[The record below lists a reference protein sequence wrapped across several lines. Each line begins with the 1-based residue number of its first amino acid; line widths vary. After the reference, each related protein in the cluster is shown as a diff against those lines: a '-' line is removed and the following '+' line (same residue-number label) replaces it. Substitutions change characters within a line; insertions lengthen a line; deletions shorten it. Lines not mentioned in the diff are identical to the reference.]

1 MKKLLLLL
9 LFVSLYINSQE
20 IPQGFID
27 LEEVVPSLIVDLRY
41 GTSENFMGN
50 PIDGYISKIAV
61 GTIEMAEGIRKAQNT
76 LNSYGLGIKIF
87 DAYRPQKAVNHFI
100 RWSKVQVDTINKIKH
115 YPKLKKSSLFELG
128 FIAKKSGHSR
138 GSTID
143 LTIIY
148 LEGKNKGK
156 EVDMGGP
163 WDFFG
168 GLSNYDFPHLSK
180 TQKYYRKLLRET
192 LLASGFIPYEK
203 EWWHFTLKKEP
214 FPETYFDFI
223 VP

>member
-1 MKKLLLLL
+1 
-9 LFVSLYINSQE
+9 
-20 IPQGFID
+20 
-27 LEEVVPSLIVDLRY
+27 
-41 GTSENFMGN
+41 MGK
-50 PIDGYISKIAV
+50 PIDGYISKRAI
-61 GTIEMAEGIRKAQNT
+61 GTIEMAERLRKAQNT

-87 DAYRPQKAVNHFI
+87 DVYRPQKAVNHFI
-100 RWSKVQVDTINKIKH
+100 RWSKVQVDTINKIKY

-143 LTIIY
+143 LTLVY

-156 EVDMGGP
+156 EVDMGSE

-168 GLSNYDFPHLSK
+168 DLSNYDFPYLSK
-180 TQKYYRKLLRET
+180 PQKYYRKLLREI
-192 LLASGFIPYEK
+192 LLSSGFIPYEK

-214 FPETYFDFI
+214 FPETYFNFI